1 MWDVVGL
8 LTTAGDVVKKVLDRL
23 WGAQTSQQASLQ
35 QRAEEA
41 AQKKHEALA
50 LLQAATAKGNAHD
63 VTLALSAVNGWDR
76 RLKQLHAEAAATAA
90 RQP

>member
-8 LTTAGDVVKKVLDRL
+8 LTTAGDLAKKVLDRL
-23 WGAQTSQQASLQ
+23 WGDQTSQQASLQ

-41 AQKKHEALA
+41 ASKKHEALA
-50 LLQAATAKGNAHD
+50 LLKAASEKGDAHAISQ
-63 VTLALSAVNGWDR
+63 ALSAVNGWDLA
-76 RLKQLHAEAAATAA
+76 LKRLHAEAAATN